1 MLIQGEGKNLRPV
14 KCFIREEKV
23 SQGSDSGSRSRSGHK
38 TDQAEVEVQLDDEH
52 SEAEKTSGNGNP
64 FIPGGAISEDGAQ
77 ILELWRLDRLGQY
90 GNNCQQVKPPPP
102 LSLHSNTYLAQPA
115 GLWISH

>member
-23 SQGSDSGSRSRSGHK
+23 SQVSGSRSGHK

-52 SEAEKTSGNGNP
+52 SEAEKTSGNGNGNP

-115 GLWISH
+115 GL